1 MQYQRGEAP
10 SSVFIG
16 RDVYH
21 ETDAAPDYVND
32 LDAVLSSAY
41 VDTQNDWMVMAN
53 KSFVECEASKCQ
65 INMHFMRMQQTT
77 DKYKDHQIDWEQQTR
92 FKAVAWFYD
101 SAVRD

>member
-1 MQYQRGEAP
+1 MQYQRGATD

-53 KSFVECEASKCQ
+53 KSYVECDADECQ
-65 INMHFMRMQQTT
+65 INMHFMRMQ
-77 DKYKDHQIDWEQQTR
+77 
-92 FKAVAWFYD
+92 
-101 SAVRD
+101 